1 MHTSS
6 SALRARN
13 AALMHPRNRYKDRPP
28 DFAALARADAAF
40 ARLLLPGG
48 QLDWSSPQALTE
60 LCRVLLW
67 HDFGVR
73 WELPPDRLC
82 PTVPSR
88 LNYLLWLEDLLAL
101 PGTGGGGG
109 GGASEETSRSATAAP
124 PPLGVDIGTGASCIY
139 PLLGVAQLGWRFIA
153 TEIDPVSVGA
163 ARRNVSLN
171 GWEQSIDVRAVAAP
185 VEGAGQSSEE
195 APLLLGVLRP
205 DERVAFCMCN
215 PPFYDEAETP
225 PAPAAQHAPC
235 TASHSEQFA
244 PGGEVG
250 FVLRLVRESQ
260 QLGTQVGWYS
270 SLLGRKA
277 SLRPLLSALRKAR
290 APRVRTTEL
299 SQGVTLRWVVAWS
312 FAAGGDGAADAVAA
326 AAADGGGAA
335 AAAAVPE
342 RRAKTFRVRKVA
354 EEEVR
359 ARVASFLAG
368 GGASSGA
375 SSAGAEEDGGRM
387 GGADGD
393 DPRGNVVLAQGR
405 VACKRRAATAAAVDD
420 TDGAAADEGFAFEV
434 RLVRLLRPEEGDHA
448 GGEVADGEGEPP
460 DDGIDVQVLLSEG
473 QGAAAAAFW
482 LWADRLRNDV
492 VRDTRKWRRLAAS
505 SAGQRDGT

>member
-1 MHTSS
+1 MHRSS
-6 SALRARN
+6 PVLRARN

-28 DFAALARADAAF
+28 DFTALARGDAAF

-48 QLDWSSPQALTE
+48 QLDWSSPRSMTE

-101 PGTGGGGG
+101 PRTGDGGRGG
-109 GGASEETSRSATAAP
+109 ETAVP

-153 TEIDPVSVGA
+153 TEIDPVSLGA

-171 GWEQSIDVRAVAAP
+171 SWEESIDVRAVSAP
-185 VEGAGQSSEE
+185 EELAGTSCQE
-195 APLLLGVLRP
+195 APLLLGVLRA

-215 PPFYDEAETP
+215 PPFYDEAEYP
-225 PAPAAQHAPC
+225 PSPAAQHAPC
-235 TASHSEQFA
+235 AASHSEQFA

-250 FVLRLVRESQ
+250 FVLRLIRESQ

-290 APRVRTTEL
+290 ASRVRTTEL

-312 FAAGGDGAADAVAA
+312 FAVGDGAAEATAA
-326 AAADGGGAA
+326 SDSGADT
-335 AAAAVPE
+335 AAVPE
-342 RRAKTFRVRKVA
+342 RRTKTFRVHDVA

-359 ARVASFLAG
+359 ARVASFLA
-368 GGASSGA
+368 SSGA
-375 SSAGAEEDGGRM
+375 EGAGAEDGGRS
-387 GGADGD
+387 DGD
-393 DPRGNVVLAQGR
+393 EARGAFVLAQGR
-405 VACKRRAATAAAVDD
+405 VPCKRAGTNVN

-434 RLVRLLRPEEGDHA
+434 RLVQLPRPEEGDAA
-448 GGEVADGEGEPP
+448 GGEVPNGDGELPHE
-460 DDGIDVQVLLSEG
+460 GIDVQVLLSEG

-492 VRDTRKWRRLAAS
+492 VRDTRKWRRLAAAT
-505 SAGQRDGT
+505 AGKRHGT